1 MRMTMLVHLIDERN
15 AASVKRS
22 GLRGGD
28 CTLRVDGVAVT
39 LSDAVFA
46 MPLLPDYFASHQ
58 WLRELKRGGM
68 RTIAAAHFRQRA
80 DTLVWVGRFNGEH
93 RRVPLG
99 HAAGLIMREPD
110 PRGWQ
115 VVLPQSVPAK
125 AIHAVRSVPQVI
137 GWRFF
142 PESHDKAPWKCLCEF
157 CISSVSGEPKSRAF
171 LRRIAREPSIKP
183 DDWDNPAKIKSL
195 QKPTPR
201 KATTR
206 KRRAD
211 LEDA

>member
-1 MRMTMLVHLIDERN
+1 MTMLVHLIDERS

-28 CTLRVDGVAVT
+28 CTIHASGKAVS
-39 LSDAVFA
+39 LLDAVYA
-46 MPLLPDYFASHQ
+46 MPVLPNFFASHQ
-58 WLRELKRGGM
+58 WLRELKRRGM
-68 RTIAAAHFRQRA
+68 RSIAAAYFRQRA
-80 DTLVWVGRFNGEH
+80 DTLVWVGKYNAEH
-93 RRVPLG
+93 RLVPLG

-115 VVLPQSVPAK
+115 LVLPHSIPAK
-125 AIHAVRSVPQVI
+125 AIHAIRSIPQVI
-137 GWRFF
+137 GWRFY

-157 CISSVSGEPKSRAF
+157 CIRSASGEPKARAH
-171 LRRIAREPSIKP
+171 LRRIASEPSVNA
-183 DDWDNPAKIKSL
+183 DDYDNPLLISSL
-195 QKPTPR
+195 QRPVRR

-211 LEDA
+211 RDEA

>member
-1 MRMTMLVHLIDERN
+1 MTMLVHLIDERS

-22 GLRGGD
+22 GLRGGE
-28 CTLRVDGVAVT
+28 CTIRASGKSVSLA
-39 LSDAVFA
+39 DAVYA
-46 MPLLPDYFASHQ
+46 MPVLPNFFASHQ

-68 RTIAAAHFRQRA
+68 RSIVAAYFRQRA
-80 DTLVWVGRFNGEH
+80 DTLVWVGRYNAEH
-93 RRVPLG
+93 RFVPLG

-115 VVLPQSVPAK
+115 LVLPHSVPAK
-125 AIHAVRSVPQVI
+125 AMHAIRTVPQVI
-137 GWRFF
+137 GWRFQ

-157 CISSVSGEPKSRAF
+157 CIRSARGEPKSRAF
-171 LRRIAREPSIKP
+171 LRRIASEPAVNP
-183 DDWDNPAKIKSL
+183 EECDNPELVKSL
-195 QKPTPR
+195 QRPVRR

-211 LEDA
+211 REES